1 MQREQIAFFDVD
13 HTISGR
19 ATALAFV
26 LVCMRRGHIKWWYLA
41 GAPFLFLFYRLF
53 NLKMDFLYEFSLPK
67 LYGVSRK
74 EFESIADEAF
84 AKYLKKNLFPG
95 AGKELV
101 ALRDRGIR
109 VILATSTP
117 FEAVYPLA
125 QYYGISASD
134 IIATQFA
141 YADGVFDGRLIG
153 VPVYSRYKCSIVRNF
168 IQKSGFDPQL
178 CSFYSDSVHD
188 LPLLELVGH
197 PVAVNPDFRLRRI
210 ARRRGWAIKDFQHE

>member
-1 MQREQIAFFDVD
+1 MQREEIAFFDVD
-13 HTISGR
+13 HTISRR

-26 LVCMRRGHIKWWYLA
+26 LVCMKRGHIKWWYLL

-53 NLKMDFLYEFSLPK
+53 SLKMDFLYEFSLPK
-67 LYGVSRK
+67 LYGITRK
-74 EFESIADEAF
+74 EFESIANEAF
-84 AKYLKKNLFPG
+84 EKYLKKTLFPG
-95 AGKELV
+95 AGREIA
-101 ALRDRGIR
+101 ALHNRGIR

-125 QYYGISASD
+125 QFYGISASD

-141 YADGVFDGRLIG
+141 YTDGVFDGKLIG

-168 IQKSGFDPQL
+168 MQKSGSELQF

-197 PVAVNPDFRLRRI
+197 PVAANPDFRLRRI
-210 ARRRGWAIKDFQHE
+210 ALRRGWAIKDFSV